1 MKLLIGSTRVAATF
15 EIWSGSDEL
24 TRFHIRRLQDVCE
37 QAQWNHE
44 LKLAVLR
51 KGVANLVGRFVGA
64 ASHGIAR
71 RQYG

>member
-15 EIWSGSDEL
+15 EIWSGSDEVA
-24 TRFHIRRLQDVCE
+24 RFHIRRLLDVCE

-51 KGVANLVGRFVGA
+51 KG
-64 ASHGIAR
+64 
-71 RQYG
+71 